1 MPHSRRTSSSPAGVF
16 SVTLNGVSVAR
27 ADRPVLVDVDVT
39 FSERSRVAVVGPNG
53 VGKSTLLRVLA
64 GRLEPD
70 SGAVVAAPPAT
81 TVGLLD
87 QELHRGQRRFHQPT
101 VAEFVADRL
110 GLRAAEAE
118 LAAASEALGRR
129 EVPDRPASGDGG
141 GSAAAMA
148 ADRYELAL
156 QRYLSLGA
164 ADFEARLDQVAADL
178 ALSGRLL
185 AADPATLS
193 GGEAERL
200 GLAVVMLSRFDL
212 TLLDEPTNNLD
223 LDGLSRLE
231 HWVSQHRGGL
241 VLVSH
246 DRAFLERTVST
257 VVEIDEHAHTISE
270 FNGGW
275 DAYLAERRRAAA
287 LAQERYAGYVDE
299 RGRLSER
306 VQTQR
311 EWAAKGA
318 SRARNSPA
326 DGDKFRRRHQ
336 LAQTEKLVGK
346 AKASLRAIDRLEE
359 VEKPWQPW
367 ELRFTIDRAPRSAD
381 IVAAFDGAV
390 LRRGTFT
397 LGPLD
402 LEIRWAD
409 RVAIVG
415 PNGSGKSTLLAAM
428 LGRLAPEE
436 GRVRLGSG
444 VVVGELDQ
452 GRNAFASLRAD
463 GVEPELTRAFQDR
476 TGLAVDEAR
485 SLLAKFGLDAEAV
498 SRPASSLSPGQRTRA
513 QLALFQ
519 AAGVNL
525 LVLDEPT
532 NHLDLPAIEQL
543 ESALATF
550 DGTVLLVTHD
560 RRLLENVELTRT
572 IDLTG

>member
-1 MPHSRRTSSSPAGVF
+1 MPSSRSTPPSSAGVF
-16 SVTLNGVSVAR
+16 SVTLHDVSVFR
-27 ADRPVLVDVDVT
+27 ADRPVLVDVGVT
-39 FSERSRVAVVGPNG
+39 FTERSRVAVVGPNG
-53 VGKSTLLRVLA
+53 VGKSTLLRVTA
-64 GRLEPD
+64 GRLQPD
-70 SGAVVAAPPAT
+70 AGAVVAAPAGT

-87 QELHRGQRRFHQPT
+87 QELHGGGRRFDQPT
-101 VAEFVADRL
+101 VRDFVAERL
-110 GLRAAEAE
+110 GLDAAEAE
-118 LAAASEALGRR
+118 LAAASEALGRTPAGR
-129 EVPDRPASGDGG
+129 DRDSSGQ
-141 GSAAAMA
+141 SP

-156 QRYLSLGA
+156 ERYLSLGA
-164 ADFEARLDQVAADL
+164 GDFAARLDQVAADL
-178 ALSGRLL
+178 DLSTGLL
-185 AADPATLS
+185 EADPATLS
-193 GGEAERL
+193 GGEAERV
-200 GLAVVMLSRFDL
+200 GLAIVVLSRFDL

-223 LDGLSRLE
+223 LDGLDRLE
-231 HWVSQHRGGL
+231 RWVSQHRGGL
-241 VLVSH
+241 VVVSH
-246 DRAFLERTVST
+246 DRTFLERTVTT
-257 VVEIDEHAHTISE
+257 VVEIDEHAHTVSE

-275 DAYLAERRRAAA
+275 DAYLAERRRAAD
-287 LAQERYAGYVDE
+287 LAQERYAGYVEE
-299 RGRLSER
+299 RDRLAQR
-306 VQTQR
+306 VQMQR

-318 SRARNSPA
+318 SRARTSPA

-346 AKASLRAIDRLEE
+346 AKASMRAIDRLEE
-359 VEKPWQPW
+359 VDKPWQPW
-367 ELRFTIDRAPRSAD
+367 HLRFTIDRAPRSAE
-381 IVAAFDGAV
+381 IVAAFDQAV

-409 RVAIVG
+409 RVAVVG

-428 LGRLAPEE
+428 LGRLAPER

-452 GRNAFASLRAD
+452 GRNAFDAPLAD
-463 GVEPELTRAFQDR
+463 GEPTLTRAFQDR

-513 QLALFQ
+513 QLAQFQ
-519 AAGVNL
+519 ATGVNL

-560 RRLLENVELTRT
+560 RRLLENVALTTT
-572 IDLTG
+572 IDLTR